1 MARWVVLFLLCAAL
15 PVFPGEVV
23 LSSVGVDAVA
33 TTATIATATIATTV
47 AATAMAGTGIDGTA
61 IVGTAGSIEGSVLY
75 SGVAPQRAVLQMA
88 ADPFCVAA
96 HGGQTVL
103 SEQLVVNDN
112 RTLRWAFVHIREAP
126 PGSLPAG
133 SADTVA
139 LNQVACMY
147 VPRVAGLQAG
157 GTLRVTNSDQTLH
170 NVSVQPLNNPSF
182 NVAQPIPGM
191 STERSFD
198 NAEIMIPVR
207 CDVHPWMRA
216 YIGVVPHSYFDV
228 SGEDGSF
235 RLDGVP
241 PGEYVLEA
249 WHETLGTQTMSVTVR
264 EGQTA
269 SADFTFG
276 GDR

>member
-1 MARWVVLFLLCAAL
+1 MTRWVVLFLLC
-15 PVFPGEVV
+15 VV
-23 LSSVGVDAVA
+23 LLVFCGAVVLGSVGVDAA
-33 TTATIATATIATTV
+33 TTAIA
-47 AATAMAGTGIDGTA
+47 
-61 IVGTAGSIEGSVLY
+61 GTAGSIEGSVLY
-75 SGVAPQRAVLQMA
+75 SGVVPQRAVLQMA
-88 ADPFCVAA
+88 ADPFCVTA
-96 HGGQTVL
+96 HGGQTVI

-112 RTLRWAFVHIREAP
+112 HTLRWAFVHIREARS
-126 PGSLPAG
+126 GSLPAG
-133 SADTVA
+133 SADAVV
-139 LNQVACMY
+139 LNQEACMY
-147 VPRVAGLQAG
+147 SPRVAGMQVG

-170 NVSVQPLNNPSF
+170 NVSVQPLHNPSF

-207 CDVHPWMRA
+207 CDVHPWMQA

-241 PGEYVLEA
+241 AGEYVLEA
-249 WHETLGTQTMSVTVR
+249 WHETLGTQTMVVTVR
-264 EGQTA
+264 EGETA
-269 SADFTFG
+269 SADFTFR

>member
-15 PVFPGEVV
+15 PVLLGEGVG
-23 LSSVGVDAVA
+23 SSAGVDNVATVATVA
-33 TTATIATATIATTV
+33 TTATTSAI
-47 AATAMAGTGIDGTA
+47 AATGIA
-61 IVGTAGSIEGSVLY
+61 GTAGSIEGSVIY
-75 SGVAPQRAVLQMA
+75 TGVAPQRAVLQMA

-112 RTLRWAFVHIREAP
+112 RTLRWAFVHIREVRS
-126 PGSLPAG
+126 GSLPVG
-133 SADTVA
+133 SADTVV

-147 VPRVAGLQAG
+147 APRVAGLQAG

-207 CDVHPWMRA
+207 CDVHPWMQA
-216 YIGVVPHSYFDV
+216 YIGVVEHSYFDV

-235 RLDGVP
+235 RLVGVP

-249 WHETLGTQTMSVTVR
+249 WHETLGTQTISVTVR